1 MDERNEKTETLTAS
15 DAIPGA
21 KFVDPRPSDL
31 EVFYALLPGVLGSLA
46 AKSTDSRSANAMALT
61 MVREALG
68 QCAALGILRVQTQ
81 CLDGQLLASLPQNV
95 TPMGVQQPIH
105 DISRERKA
113 PWLRSTRTIR
123 VKACR
128 QRGPRRAA
136 SCSSTRITRHPRS
149 RVACRAET
157 RASSWPC
164 SRMGRNLPSFR
175 GKRPLRIMVGKRIG

>member
-31 EVFYALLPGVLGSLA
+31 DVFYALLPGVLGSLA

-95 TPMGVQQPIH
+95 TPMGVQQPIQH
-105 DISRERKA
+105 QPGAQGSMVAQYQNHPGQGMPTAGTATGGVVQQYPNYA
-113 PWLRSTRTIR
+113 PPTQQGGMPNGNKGVL
-123 VKACR
+123 
-128 QRGPRRAA
+128 
-136 SCSSTRITRHPRS
+136 
-149 RVACRAET
+149 VAMFPNGT
-157 RASSWPC
+157 QPPQ
-164 SRMGRNLPSFR
+164 L
-175 GKRPLRIMVGKRIG
+175 